1 MSRQS
6 IGVSVTKQLDHC
18 LKRGFDL
25 IVASICLVIAS
36 PIFFAVAGLVAFTSR
51 GPLFY
56 RQKRVGR
63 DGRLFEIFKFRTMCH
78 GADRIGPSV
87 TSADDTRITRVGR
100 FLRATK
106 LDEIPQ
112 LFNVILGDMSLV
124 GPRPQVP
131 RFVEHFNPDL
141 RELVL
146 RVRPGITGPT
156 ALEFRNEEQMLAN
169 QPDRETYYIRTIL
182 PIKLEMDAQYVRS
195 CSLSEDVRILFATAK
210 LLTADAR
217 QRSAVQGGPRGA

>member
-1 MSRQS
+1 
-6 IGVSVTKQLDHC
+6 LDHF
-18 LKRGFDL
+18 LKRLFDFV
-25 IVASICLVIAS
+25 VASILLVIAL
-36 PIFFAVAGLVAFTSR
+36 PIFLIVAGLVAFTSR

-63 DGRLFEIFKFRTMCH
+63 DGRLFEIFKFRTMRQD
-78 GADRIGPSV
+78 ADRTGPSV
-87 TSADDTRITRVGR
+87 TSADDDRITKIGRILRV
-100 FLRATK
+100 TK

-112 LFNVILGDMSLV
+112 LFNVIRGDMSLV

-156 ALEFRNEEQMLAN
+156 ALRFRNEEQMLAN
-169 QPDRETYYIRTIL
+169 QPDRETYYIHTIL
-182 PIKLEMDAQYVRS
+182 PIKLEMDAEYVRS
-195 CSLSEDVRILFATAK
+195 CSLYEDVRILFATAK
-210 LLTADAR
+210 LLAGGTR
-217 QRSAVQGGPRGA
+217 QRSAVHSEPHGA